1 MALLLI
7 TIVVVVLGAIALAL
21 VTAARRRSRHQAVPD
36 MHGLLW
42 QFAGLLVG
50 CIVCVVTVRLEVAR
64 QQLVLALPS
73 LAGSCWLLSIMVAE
87 LTRRRRQ
94 SGAVRVAGLVPRT
107 PGRYV
112 MRWALV
118 GMRSSFA
125 VTAAVALA
133 AALLASPSGSTQIS
147 AAWSGGRMISHGPWP
162 GWYYSL
168 PALAGLVVGWLLTE
182 LTVRTVVGRAPA
194 VGDPDADERVR
205 VQAVRAAVVAASLVA
220 APVLGALLL
229 AMGACIASV
238 SLSDA
243 LHGLAWGMRL
253 VGGGLVL
260 ASGVAWAGALVS
272 GGRAVVP
279 GVVER

>member
-21 VTAARRRSRHQAVPD
+21 VTAARRRSRHQAVSD

-42 QFAGLLVG
+42 QFAG

-73 LAGSCWLLSIMVAE
+73 LAGSCWLLGLMVAE

-94 SGAVRVAGLVPRT
+94 SGSVRVAGLVPRT
-107 PGRYV
+107 PGCYV

-118 GMRSSFA
+118 GMRSAFA

-133 AALLASPSGSTQIS
+133 AALLASPSQSTQIS
-147 AAWSGGRMISHGPWP
+147 VAWSGGRTISYGPWP

-194 VGDPDADERVR
+194 VGDPDADERMR
-205 VQAVRAAVVAASLVA
+205 IQAVRAAVVAASLIA

-229 AMGACIASV
+229 AMGAGIASV
-238 SLSDA
+238 SHSDA

-260 ASGVAWAGALVS
+260 ASGVAWSGALVS